1 MLEFLAVVRVFAVI
15 VFIGM
20 LVQSTGLSLA
30 ATRGCDGCGA
40 SATRAT
46 APEAQGQGSDGC
58 DADEQGGDCSP
69 ECERCLCC
77 AHHRVVALP
86 RLTDSRPAVS
96 QALAPIAAPVPDLSS
111 DPGEILHVP
120 KRSDSVS

>member
-1 MLEFLAVVRVFAVI
+1 MRDRLDVVVRVFTI
-15 VFIGM
+15 VVVIGM
-20 LVQSTGLSLA
+20 LVQATGLALA
-30 ATRGCDGCGA
+30 ATGGCDGCGA
-40 SATRAT
+40 SAPRGT
-46 APEAQGQGSDGC
+46 ADRGHDNDGC
-58 DADEQGGDCSP
+58 DADEQAGDCSP

-86 RLTDSRPAVS
+86 RTVDDRLPVS
-96 QALAPIAAPVPDLSS
+96 QAYAAITAPAPDLTS

>member
-1 MLEFLAVVRVFAVI
+1 VVRGFTIV
-15 VFIGM
+15 VFIAM

-40 SATRAT
+40 SATSDAT
-46 APEAQGQGSDGC
+46 APGQGQGNDGC
-58 DADEQGGDCSP
+58 DAEEQAGDCSP

-86 RLTDSRPAVS
+86 RVTDSRPTVS
-96 QALAPIAAPVPDLSS
+96 QALASIAARVPNLSS

>member
-1 MLEFLAVVRVFAVI
+1 VLKFLTVARVFAIV

-30 ATRGCDGCGA
+30 AIGSGCEGCCAGA
-40 SATRAT
+40 KAD
-46 APEAQGQGSDGC
+46 GQGSDGC
-58 DADEQGGDCSP
+58 ETNADTGDCSP
-69 ECERCLCC
+69 GCERCLCC
-77 AHHRVVALP
+77 THHRVVALP
-86 RLTDSRPAVS
+86 RAVDARPAVS
-96 QALAPIAAPVPDLSS
+96 QALAPITASAPDLSS